1 MILCKSVA
9 PSSSSQAQQTAGH
22 EQRTASCEQPSVSQ
36 TEVKRRRGAAR
47 GGFTLLEVLIATA
60 VTLIMMISLAQIF
73 KIIGDSMQQG
83 RSVLQLNN
91 QLRNVV
97 YRLRSDLDHLTVIP
111 VPPIDPSTGQG
122 YLQIFDGS
130 ITDFTAGTK
139 VLEPVSN
146 SVGQANR
153 FGDVDDILM
162 GTVRAGDVWFTGKV
176 PRYIVEKRAPDRNV
190 LADFEMLSI
199 ASQHAEVAVFLQPLV
214 TSLDNPNRDPAVFLN
229 SPQGAVDFEDND
241 MFPNFPDGFRLHYR
255 TLLIRPDLNL
265 TTDTTISDLSS
276 TALAGTLPGGVMNG
290 SISLSGNNE
299 NWTITQQWPGLA
311 TPLPSPLCDMALAH
325 QQCDLSMRRVFNTG
339 GGGFD
344 FVAANSLQDLVDPA
358 NRFAHVQ
365 VPLPNSVSTTM
376 PVLALGR
383 SLSVT
388 SDPNGTLGT
397 SNFQVG
403 SGFLHPA
410 FVLMGNRAGEDM
422 LASDIL
428 AFDIKLFD
436 PDVALISSAGRDLVL
451 SPNDPGYASIVNSG
465 DIVSRGEYVDLAWAK
480 KMKDHFSSVTIIS
493 PDTRGI
499 LSSLSGFST
508 GTAFTNALIKSGNIH
523 GLKASGTA
531 LLLQPTYD
539 TYTTSYEGDGVL
551 QAELDGRTGVC
562 RINGA
567 VALYGASGNDSSNLS
582 TVDAWRTAA
591 DMGTDGI
598 DNSNSFAGV
607 DDPSEMETS
616 PPFPMPLRGLKI
628 SVRMEDPATRQVKQM
643 SAAKEFVSH

>member
-1 MILCKSVA
+1 MISCESVA
-9 PSSSSQAQQTAGH
+9 SSSTSQL
-22 EQRTASCEQPSVSQ
+22 QPTDS
-36 TEVKRRRGAAR
+36 RRLMRCRRGSIR

-111 VPPIDPSTGQG
+111 APPIDPSTGQG
-122 YLQIFDGS
+122 YLQLFDGT
-130 ITDFTAGTK
+130 ITDFTASTTISQ
-139 VLEPVSN
+139 LAS
-146 SVGQANR
+146 R
-153 FGDVDDILM
+153 FGDVDDLLM
-162 GTVRAGDVWFTGKV
+162 ATVRAGDVWFTGKV
-176 PRYIVEKRAPDRNV
+176 PRYIVEKRAPVRDV
-190 LADFEMLSI
+190 PADFDLLSI

-214 TSLDNPNRDPAVFLN
+214 TSLNNPNRDPSIFLN
-229 SPQGAVDFEDND
+229 APEGATAFEDTD
-241 MFPNFPDGFRLHYR
+241 SFANFPDGFRLHYR

-276 TALAGTLPGGVMNG
+276 TAPAGTLPGGVMDS

-299 NWTITQQWPGLA
+299 NWTITQQWSG
-311 TPLPSPLCDMALAH
+311 LPSPLCDMAAAH

-339 GGGFD
+339 GSGFD

-365 VPLPNSVSTTM
+365 IPLPGTVSTTM

-383 SLSVT
+383 SLSILAN
-388 SDPNGTLGT
+388 DPNGNFGT
-397 SNFQVG
+397 SNFLVG

-410 FVLMGNRAGEDM
+410 FVLMGSRAGEDL
-422 LASDIL
+422 LASDVL

-436 PDVALISSAGRDLVL
+436 PNVALITSASGDLVL
-451 SPNDPGYASIVNSG
+451 SPNDPGYSSVVNG
-465 DIVSRGEYVDLAWAK
+465 GTIVSRGEYVDLAWAK
-480 KMKDHFSSVTIIS
+480 KMKDHFSSVTIS
-493 PDTRGI
+493 FPDSRGI
-499 LSSLSGFST
+499 LSPLSGFAT
-508 GTAFTNALIKSGNIH
+508 GTTFTQALIKSGNIY
-523 GLKASGTA
+523 GVGTTSY
-531 LLLQPTYD
+531 LLQPTYD
-539 TYTTSYEGDGVL
+539 TYTSRYEGDGVL
-551 QAELDGRTGVC
+551 QAQLDGHTGVC
-562 RINGA
+562 RVNGS
-567 VALYGASGNDSSNLS
+567 VDLYGAANASYSL
-582 TVDAWRTAA
+582 TETWRTAA

-598 DNSNSFAGV
+598 DNANSFAGV

-628 SVRMEDPATRQVKQM
+628 SVRMEDPTTRQVKQM
-643 SAAKEFVSH
+643 SASKEFISQ

>member
-9 PSSSSQAQQTAGH
+9 SSSTTQSQPTAG
-22 EQRTASCEQPSVSQ
+22 QVLPAASQPIA
-36 TEVKRRRGAAR
+36 RRRRVATR
-47 GGFTLLEVLIATA
+47 NGFTLLEVLIATA

-97 YRLRSDLDHLTVIP
+97 YRIRSDLDNLTVIP
-111 VPPIDPSTGQG
+111 APPIDPSTGQG

-130 ITDFTAGTK
+130 ITDFTAGMTFSA
-139 VLEPVSN
+139 PGSFD
-146 SVGQANR
+146 QASR

-162 GTVRAGDVWFTGKV
+162 GTIRAGDVWFTGKV
-176 PRYIVEKRAPDRNV
+176 PAYMLALPRRGPVRDAP
-190 LADFEMLSI
+190 ADFEMVSI

-214 TSLDNPNRDPAVFLN
+214 TSLNNVNRDPSLFLN
-229 SPQGAVDFEDND
+229 SPEGAIAFEDND
-241 MFPNFPDGFRLHYR
+241 GFANFPDSFRLHYR

-265 TTDTTISDLSS
+265 TANTAISDLSS
-276 TALAGTLPGGVMNG
+276 TAPAGTLPGGVMDS
-290 SISLSGNNE
+290 SISPSGNNE
-299 NWTITQQWPGLA
+299 NWLITQPWPGLA
-311 TPLPSPLCDMALAH
+311 TPLPSPLCDMAMAH

-365 VPLPNSVSTTM
+365 VPLPGTVSTTM

-383 SLSVT
+383 HLSIT
-388 SDPNGTLGT
+388 SDPNGNLGT
-397 SNFQVG
+397 STFRVG

-410 FVLMGNRAGEDM
+410 FVLMGSRAGEDL
-422 LASDIL
+422 LASDVL

-436 PDVALISSAGRDLVL
+436 PNVALISSASGDLAL

-465 DIVSRGEYVDLAWAK
+465 TVVSRGEYVDLAWAK
-480 KMKDHFSSVTIIS
+480 KMKDHFSSVTITT

-508 GTAFTNALIKSGNIH
+508 GTTFTSSLIKSGNIH
-523 GLKASGTA
+523 GVSGVA
-531 LLLQPTYD
+531 QLLQPTYD

-551 QAELDGRTGVC
+551 QAELSGRTGVC

-567 VALYGASGNDSSNLS
+567 VDLYGATSASYTL
-582 TVDAWRTAA
+582 TETWRTAA

-598 DNSNSFAGV
+598 DNFNGLTAFGASPKVGV

-616 PPFPMPLRGLKI
+616 APFPLPLRGLKI

>member
-1 MILCKSVA
+1 MISSKSAA
-9 PSSSSQAQQTAGH
+9 PSSTSQAQQTAGH
-22 EQRTASCEQPSVSQ
+22 EQRTASRA
-36 TEVKRRRGAAR
+36 EVRGRRGNAR

-130 ITDFTAGTK
+130 ITDYTAGMTF
-139 VLEPVSN
+139 SAAG
-146 SVGQANR
+146 SFDQASR

-176 PRYIVEKRAPDRNV
+176 PRYIIEKRAPVRDV
-190 LADFEMLSI
+190 PADFEMVSI

-214 TSLDNPNRDPAVFLN
+214 TSLNNPNRDPAVFLN

-276 TALAGTLPGGVMNG
+276 TAPAGTLPGGVMDK
-290 SISLSGNNE
+290 SGGGTV
-299 NWTITQQWPGLA
+299 NWTIAQQWSG
-311 TPLPSPLCDMALAH
+311 LPSPLCDMALAH
-325 QQCDLSMRRVFNTG
+325 QQCDLSMRRVFGTG

-344 FVAANSLQDLVDPA
+344 FVAANSLQDVVDPD
-358 NRFAHVQ
+358 NRFAHAQ

-383 SLSVT
+383 SLSIT

-436 PDVALISSAGRDLVL
+436 SEVSLISSANGDLVL
-451 SPNDPGYASIVNSG
+451 SPNDPGYASIVNG
-465 DIVSRGEYVDLAWAK
+465 GTVVAVGEYVDLAWAK
-480 KMKDHFSSVTIIS
+480 KMFDHFGVS
-493 PDTRGI
+493 PNNNR

-508 GTAFTNALIKSGNIH
+508 GSTFTEALRKSGNIY
-523 GLKASGTA
+523 GLGTN
-531 LLLQPTYD
+531 LHLLQPTYD
-539 TYTTSYEGDGVL
+539 TYTTRYEGDGVV
-551 QAELDGRTGVC
+551 QAQLDGRTGVC

-598 DNSNSFAGV
+598 DNGNSFAGV

>member
-1 MILCKSVA
+1 MISCKSVA
-9 PSSSSQAQQTAGH
+9 PSSTSQSQPSAG
-22 EQRTASCEQPSVSQ
+22 QLQPTASAAMA
-36 TEVKRRRGAAR
+36 RGRRGTVR

-111 VPPIDPSTGQG
+111 APPVDPSTGQG

-130 ITDFTAGTK
+130 ITDYTAGMTF
-139 VLEPVSN
+139 LEPVSN
-146 SVGQANR
+146 RFGPASR

-176 PRYIVEKRAPDRNV
+176 PRYIVEKRAPVRDV
-190 LADFEMLSI
+190 PADFEMVSI

-214 TSLDNPNRDPAVFLN
+214 TSLNNPNRDPAVFLN
-229 SPQGAVDFEDND
+229 APEGAIAFEDND
-241 MFPNFPDGFRLHYR
+241 PFANFPDGFRLHYR

-276 TALAGTLPGGVMNG
+276 TALAGTLPGGVMDS

-299 NWTITQQWPGLA
+299 NWTITQQWPG
-311 TPLPSPLCDMALAH
+311 LPSPLCDMALAH

-344 FVAANSLQDLVDPA
+344 FMAANSLQDLVDPA
-358 NRFAHVQ
+358 NRFAHAQ

-383 SLSVT
+383 SLSIT
-388 SDPNGTLGT
+388 SDPSGTLGT

-410 FVLMGNRAGEDM
+410 FVLMGNRAGEDL

-436 PDVALISSAGRDLVL
+436 PQVSLVSSASGDLVL
-451 SPNDPGYASIVNSG
+451 SPNDPGYASIVNG
-465 DIVSRGEYVDLAWAK
+465 GTAVAQGEYVDLAWAK
-480 KMKDHFSSVTIIS
+480 KMFDHFGVS
-493 PDTRGI
+493 PNDNR

-508 GTAFTNALIKSGNIH
+508 GTTFTEALRKSGNIY
-523 GLKASGTA
+523 GVGTTPY
-531 LLLQPTYD
+531 LLQPTYD
-539 TYTTSYEGDGVL
+539 TYTTRYEGDGVL
-551 QAELDGRTGVC
+551 QAQLDGRTGVC

-567 VALYGASGNDSSNLS
+567 VDLYGASGNDSSNLS
-582 TVDAWRTAA
+582 PVDAWRTAA

-598 DNSNSFAGV
+598 DNASSLAGV

-628 SVRMEDPATRQVKQM
+628 SVRMEDPSTRQVKQM
-643 SAAKEFVSH
+643 SASKEFVSH